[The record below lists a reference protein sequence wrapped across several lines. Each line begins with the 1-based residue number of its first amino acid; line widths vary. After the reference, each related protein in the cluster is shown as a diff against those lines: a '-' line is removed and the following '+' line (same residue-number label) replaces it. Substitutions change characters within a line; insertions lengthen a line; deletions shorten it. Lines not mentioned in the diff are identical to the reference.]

1 MRCRFLYYNIILTGE
16 AIANEIVGIYKQK
29 KVPLANFQVIGHSLG
44 AHIAGFAGK
53 SVKRL
58 TGSKISRVTG
68 LDAAGPLFE
77 VPPMPKSRRLSDED
91 ATVVEALH
99 TNGGML
105 GYLKPLGTIDF
116 YANSGEFIQK
126 DCQTSIVNATAA
138 GMRDTFTL
146 NVCKSHF
153 FLIC

>member
-1 MRCRFLYYNIILTGE
+1 MLTFTTIIVTHVIFSGDT
-16 AIANEIVGIYKQK
+16 IANEIVFLHKQK

-77 VPPMPKSRRLSDED
+77 VPPMAKSKRLSDED
-91 ATVVEALH
+91 ATVVETLH

-116 YANSGEFIQK
+116 FANSGEFIQK

-138 GMRDTFTL
+138 GIEYSVTL
-146 NVCKSHF
+146 KLF
-153 FLIC
+153 YYP